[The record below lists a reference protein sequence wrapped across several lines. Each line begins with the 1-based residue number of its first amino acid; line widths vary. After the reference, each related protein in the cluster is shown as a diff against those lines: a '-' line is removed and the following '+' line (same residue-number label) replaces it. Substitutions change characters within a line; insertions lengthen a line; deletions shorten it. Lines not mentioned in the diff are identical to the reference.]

1 MHVLWTLNIF
11 HNTYPPPP
19 IRVFHKV
26 FCRSE
31 DAAEEQHSR
40 RIMVLKY
47 QKQQQQNG
55 DFGRRSR
62 TYKKTKNQSNKNL
75 ICLKCSVLFHVCFLR
90 FTYVN
95 LSIICSGDD
104 PTHCYQRPCKYR
116 IFGAVVFL
124 LLPPPPP
131 PPSPLPPPKADIAT
145 YQCCWPMQRFHTGC
159 VSFFRILRVMCL

>member
-1 MHVLWTLNIF
+1 MEDCVLLSVFCFGYVLRFPFLFSFLLFNTLIDSRLLHKMRYVHFSPPKKLAKVNISLMFSLIRIRFDACDGTLNIF

-62 TYKKTKNQSNKNL
+62 TYKKKTTINQTK
-75 ICLKCSVLFHVCFLR
+75 
-90 FTYVN
+90 T
-95 LSIICSGDD
+95 
-104 PTHCYQRPCKYR
+104 
-116 IFGAVVFL
+116 
-124 LLPPPPP
+124 
-131 PPSPLPPPKADIAT
+131 
-145 YQCCWPMQRFHTGC
+145 
-159 VSFFRILRVMCL
+159 